1 MNVYQGRLFSN
12 KTCGSFIIY
21 IMKMCYTNVSNFGR
35 MISFSIV
42 IVISQNEYFSF
53 YIERSND

>member
-1 MNVYQGRLFSN
+1 MFTKADCFLT
-12 KTCGSFIIY
+12 KLTAFIIY

-35 MISFSIV
+35 MISFSI
-42 IVISQNEYFSF
+42 IIIISQNEYFSF